1 MYTPLRLQWMSDR
14 DLPHSAGSS
23 LQCHVAACMGG
34 KFGREWIHVYVWLSP
49 FAVHLKLWQT
59 LLISYMPIQNL
70 KLKKKPKKLGGLRQQ
85 NYFSQIS
92 RLKGNPGVHR
102 AICSRGGRLP
112 SLSLDLQIFDVPWV

>member
-1 MYTPLRLQWMSDR
+1 
-14 DLPHSAGSS
+14 
-23 LQCHVAACMGG
+23 MGG

-85 NYFSQIS
+85 NYFSQFS
-92 RLKGNPGVHR
+92 RLKV
-102 AICSRGGRLP
+102 
-112 SLSLDLQIFDVPWV
+112 